1 MKDLSTPEIAP
12 REERRHVKYPASKL
26 SRELAS
32 RIRAKER
39 EKLL

>member
-1 MKDLSTPEIAP
+1 MKDLSTREIAP
-12 REERRHVKYPASKL
+12 REERRHLEPASKL